1 MKLYV
6 VLMLQ
11 WIVWSCF
18 TLAEWLSQH
27 DRLLFKAIM
36 FLLFFQ
42 LSLVIGKK
50 ILKSSFSAAC
60 MTIVSLVTYMA
71 VHLVLQQWTGPI
83 GT

>member
-6 VLMLQ
+6 VLILQ

-27 DRLLFKAIM
+27 DRFVFKAVM
-36 FLLFFQ
+36 FTLFFQ
-42 LSLVIGKK
+42 MSLVIGKK
-50 ILKSSFSAAC
+50 ILKSSFTAVF
-60 MTIVSLVTYMA
+60 MTVISLVTYLA
-71 VHLVLQQWTGPI
+71 VHVVLQQWTQTL